1 MISFSEFGGNFNN
14 QSRASNISQLSVSDH
29 GEGDDESL
37 VGTDRGTEDGSLVF
51 YLNNSSLLFCDFI
64 RSEERIFMEIWVTSE
79 VKNSRK
85 SQRIRN
91 KTPRHSFF

>member
-51 YLNNSSLLFCDFI
+51 NLNNSSPFI
-64 RSEERIFMEIWVTSE
+64 L
-79 VKNSRK
+79 
-85 SQRIRN
+85 
-91 KTPRHSFF
+91 